1 MDGWGPW
8 SEVWGSSGSRV
19 FSEYW
24 DCILSLG
31 FMESTSHVAT
41 GNFFHSGQIVTGRGE
56 QPVSQSLP
64 NHSDLLPAHR
74 AKIFLKEAL
83 WLTLRNSSPHP
94 LLNQGHAS
102 VLGILSEEQ
111 APPWEGSIV
120 GALLTKLPSELGD
133 LV

>member
-1 MDGWGPW
+1 MDGRGPW

-41 GNFFHSGQIVTGRGE
+41 GNFFHSGQIVTGRE
-56 QPVSQSLP
+56 DSLYPKVSQTTLICFQ
-64 NHSDLLPAHR
+64 LTGR
-74 AKIFLKEAL
+74 RFLKEAL
-83 WLTLRNSSPHP
+83 WLTLQNSSPYP
-94 LLNQGHAS
+94 LLTPGHAS
-102 VLGILSEEQ
+102 VLGMLSEEQ